1 MFDVWLGVKKRHL
14 LLLLRD
20 VMGQKMQNAIYHRY
34 FSHLDSFFKNT
45 TLLFNIWEGSVE
57 FSWGRDWNCQLDS
70 ELFWWWWCSWWLHL
84 FSLGLGCRGA
94 TSLQITRNKSLWPL
108 PWICALLSKEHLKL
122 TKMTSPRYPAAAAH
136 EHLRL
141 LHLPRTPAPERSLLC
156 CHRFLCV

>member
-1 MFDVWLGVKKRHL
+1 MWWGKKCKMLFIIDIFPIWTHSLKTQPCFLIFGKVL
-14 LLLLRD
+14 LNLRSLID
-20 VMGQKMQNAIYHRY
+20 
-34 FSHLDSFFKNT
+34 L
-45 TLLFNIWEGSVE
+45 
-57 FSWGRDWNCQLDS
+57 NCQLDS

-84 FSLGLGCRGA
+84 LSLGLGCRGA

-141 LHLPRTPAPERSLLC
+141 LHLPLTPAPEHSLLC